1 MLGTRRDPRGR
12 RIRVGAGVRVCR
24 DRIDKQGRLTLRH
37 HTKLHHIGMGAVHR
51 GKRVV
56 MLINDLDVR
65 VISLDGEIL
74 RHLTLDPNRDY
85 QPQGS

>member
-1 MLGTRRDPRGR
+1 M
-12 RIRVGAGVRVCR
+12 VGAGVRVRR

-37 HTKLHHIGMGAVHR
+37 RTKLYHIGMGAAHR

-56 MLINDLDVR
+56 MLIHDLDVR
-65 VISLDGEIL
+65 VVCLDGEVL
-74 RHLTLDPNRDY
+74 RHFTLDPNKDY